1 MFRMLSLALTLAIVL
16 GGCVPG
22 TYYDPNDRY
31 ATGLRLFDRGEPGDA
46 IVYWKPLAE
55 EGDCDAQ
62 YRYGTLFYLGEGVPR
77 DYDSAREWWSK
88 AAQQG
93 QYRAQMILGTVYGRG
108 SLTTGGFLR
117 SLTVDCR
124 RGCGVP
130 RDPQQ
135 AYEWLRLAQASLP
148 AELEAARQHV
158 GVEIAAL
165 QPELTPDQRA
175 DAERRI
181 SAWTSTQ
188 NRCVPREL

>member
-1 MFRMLSLALTLAIVL
+1 MLWRLGVAIAVTVVL

-22 TYYDPNDRY
+22 TYFDPNDRY
-31 ATGLRLFDRGEPGDA
+31 ATGLRLFDSGEPENA
-46 IVYWKPLAE
+46 IQYWKPLAE

-77 DYDSAREWWSK
+77 DYDSAREWWAR
-88 AAQQG
+88 AAHQG
-93 QYRAQMILGTVYGRG
+93 QYRAQMILGTVYGRM
-108 SLTTGGFLR
+108 SLTTGNFPR

-124 RGCGVP
+124 LGCGVS

-135 AYEWLRLAQASLP
+135 AYEWLRLAQTSLP
-148 AELEAARQHV
+148 PEAEAARQQV
-158 GVEIAAL
+158 SLEIAAL
-165 QPELTPDQRA
+165 GAELTPDQRA

-181 SAWTSTQ
+181 SASTPRE